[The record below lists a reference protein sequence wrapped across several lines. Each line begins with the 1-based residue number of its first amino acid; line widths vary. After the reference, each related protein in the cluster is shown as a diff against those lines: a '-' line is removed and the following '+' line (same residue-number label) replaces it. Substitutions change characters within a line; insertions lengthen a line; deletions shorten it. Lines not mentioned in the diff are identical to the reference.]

1 MLQLNLE
8 KFCGPSDKEILVKYI
23 VLLGDGM
30 PDHPLPDHDNKT
42 PLQIANT
49 PNMDFLA
56 KNGITGGI
64 KTIPDGFPP
73 GSDVSNLSVFG
84 YDPELYYTGRSPL
97 EAASMGVDLDSG
109 DIAFRCNLVTLKPAM
124 NDLVMEDYSAG
135 HISSEEAKELIN
147 FLNDKLGNENYIFY
161 PGVSYRH
168 LLVWKGGKEKMDL
181 PPPHDLTGKGIKD
194 LILSRSDE
202 IMELLSSSQ
211 MLLKNHAVNLKRA
224 GEGKKA
230 ANSIWLW
237 GSGKKPAMPNLKKMY
252 GLEGAV
258 ISAVDLLKGIGIY
271 AGLDAI
277 KVPGATGY
285 IDTNYEGK
293 VSNALKVLEEKN
305 FVYIHLEAADETSH
319 EGSFEN
325 KIKAIEDFDS
335 KVVGKILKGINGYKK
350 YRVLLTSDHPTPLN
364 LMTHTADKVPFAV
377 YSPDMK
383 GDKTIAFSEDLI
395 KEGSKIFEKGFEI
408 MEYFVKG

>member
-1 MLQLNLE
+1 M
-8 KFCGPSDKEILVKYI
+8 KYI

-224 GEGKKA
+224 GEGKKP

-293 VSNALKVLEEKN
+293 VSSALKVLEEKN

-335 KVVGKILKGINGYKK
+335 KVVGKILKGIDGHKK

-364 LMTHTADKVPFAV
+364 LMTHTAEKVPFAV

-395 KEGSKIFEKGFEI
+395 KEGSKNFEKGFEI

>member
-1 MLQLNLE
+1 M
-8 KFCGPSDKEILVKYI
+8 KYI

-224 GEGKKA
+224 GEGKKP

-293 VSNALKVLEEKN
+293 VSSALKVLEEKN

-335 KVVGKILKGINGYKK
+335 KVVGKILKGIKGYKK
-350 YRVLLTSDHPTPLN
+350 YKVLLTSDHPTPLN
-364 LMTHTADKVPFAV
+364 LMTHSSENVPFAI
-377 YSPDMK
+377 YSPDMN
-383 GDKTIAFSEDLI
+383 GDKTISFSEDLI
-395 KEGSKIFEKGFEI
+395 KEGSKNFEKGFEM
-408 MEYFVKG
+408 MEYFVRG

>member
-1 MLQLNLE
+1 M
-8 KFCGPSDKEILVKYI
+8 KYI

-30 PDHPLPDHDNKT
+30 PDYPLPDHENRT

-64 KTIPDGFPP
+64 KTIPNGFPP

-84 YDPELYYTGRSPL
+84 YNPELYYTGRSPL

-109 DIAFRCNLVTLKPAM
+109 DVAFRCNLVTLKPVM
-124 NDLVMEDYSAG
+124 NDLLMEDYSAG
-135 HISSEEAKELIN
+135 HISSEEAEELIN
-147 FLNDKLGNENYIFY
+147 FLNSKLSDENFSFY

-194 LILSRSDE
+194 FISSRRDK
-202 IMELLSSSQ
+202 IIELLNSSQ
-211 MLLKNHAVNLKRA
+211 MLLKNHAVNIKRA
-224 GEGKKA
+224 GEGKNP

-237 GSGKKPAMPNLKKMY
+237 GSGKKPAMPNLKEMY
-252 GLEGAV
+252 NLEGAV

-271 AGLDAI
+271 AGLEAV

-285 IDTNYEGK
+285 LDTNYKGK
-293 VSNALKVLEEKN
+293 VESALKVLEEKN
-305 FVYIHLEAADETSH
+305 FAYVHVEAADEASH
-319 EGSFEN
+319 EGNYEN

-335 KVVGKILKGINGYKK
+335 KVVGEILKGINGHKK
-350 YRVLLTSDHPTPLN
+350 YKILLTSDHPTPLSV
-364 LMTHTADKVPFAV
+364 MTHTSENVPFAV
-377 YSPDMK
+377 YSPDAD
-383 GDKTIAFSEDLI
+383 GDKTTAFSEDLI
-395 KEGSKIFEKGFEI
+395 KEGSKNFEKGFEI
-408 MEYFVKG
+408 MEYFVRG

>member
-1 MLQLNLE
+1 M
-8 KFCGPSDKEILVKYI
+8 KYI

-56 KNGITGGI
+56 KSGITGGI

-73 GSDVSNLSVFG
+73 GSDVSNLSIFG
-84 YDPELYYTGRSPL
+84 YNPEVYYTGRSPL

-109 DIAFRCNLVTLKPAM
+109 DIAFRCNLVTLKPVM

-147 FLNDKLGNENYIFY
+147 FLNSKLGNENYTFY

-194 LILSRSDE
+194 SVLSRRDE
-202 IMELLSSSQ
+202 IIELLNYSQ

-224 GEGKKA
+224 GEGKRP
-230 ANSIWLW
+230 ANCIWLW

-252 GLEGAV
+252 DLEGAV

-293 VSNALKVLEEKN
+293 VKSALKILEEKN

-335 KVVGKILKGINGYKK
+335 KVVGKVLKGISGYKK
-350 YRVLLTSDHPTPLN
+350 YKVLLTSDHPTPLS
-364 LMTHTADKVPFAV
+364 LMTHTAEKVPFAV
-377 YSPDMK
+377 YSPNMN

-395 KEGSKIFEKGFEI
+395 KEGSKNFEKGFEI
-408 MEYFVKG
+408 MEYFVRG